1 MRVLRIDLL
10 DEFDSGVLSPGE
22 RARAARFG
30 SADRRRR
37 WEAGRVG
44 LRRILAE
51 AVGTAPGDIVLT
63 RGERG
68 KPTLEGSDVCFNK
81 TDCGDLALVA
91 ICVGREVG
99 IDLEAHR
106 AVLRAE
112 RIAARFF
119 STDEQRR
126 FALAPDPVTVF
137 FDLWTTKEAVLKCD
151 GGGLG
156 AFAMSGFTAP
166 PDLRLGGPVEGR
178 WWVRSVEVEAGFS
191 AAVALS
197 GPEPE
202 ELEGI
207 KTRR

>member
-1 MRVLRIDLL
+1 MKILRIDLL
-10 DEFDSGVLSPGE
+10 EEFDSGLLSPDE

-30 SADRRRR
+30 SADRGRR

-51 AVGTAPGDIVLT
+51 AVGADAGEIVLT

-68 KPTLEGSDVCFNK
+68 KPSLEGSDLRFNK
-81 TDCGDLALVA
+81 TDCGELALVA
-91 ICVGREVG
+91 ICSGREVG

-106 AVLRAE
+106 PVLRAE
-112 RIAARFF
+112 RIADRFF
-119 STDEQRR
+119 SADEQRR
-126 FALAPDPVTVF
+126 LELAPDPAAGF
-137 FDLWTTKEAVLKCD
+137 FDIWTTKEAVLKCD

-166 PDLRLGGPVEGR
+166 PDLRRGGPVSER

-191 AAVALS
+191 AAVALA
-197 GPEPE
+197 GPDPE
-202 ELEGI
+202 ELAGPGAS
-207 KTRR
+207 